1 MKGLFQCPP
10 WARSFWAFSPY
21 LNHMRKFCYR
31 KSSAKKMQTSAMKAC
46 FQIAECSFS
55 SAKIAKKNKLNKVV
69 LNKVV

>member
-1 MKGLFQCPP
+1 MQTSAMKACFQIAEC
-10 WARSFWAFSPY
+10 SF
-21 LNHMRKFCYR
+21 
-31 KSSAKKMQTSAMKAC
+31 SSAKKMQTSAMKAC